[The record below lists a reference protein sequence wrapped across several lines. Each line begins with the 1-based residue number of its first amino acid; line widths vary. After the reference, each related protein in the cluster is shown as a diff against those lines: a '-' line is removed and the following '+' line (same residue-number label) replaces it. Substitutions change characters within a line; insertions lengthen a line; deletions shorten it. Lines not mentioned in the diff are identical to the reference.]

1 MTHTV
6 NCDHDNSWFHGDYFP
21 RKTRYLKDAEHL
33 SQEVTLDGKPFVAKC
48 MIFALCKNE
57 ATTIIDHPIL
67 GKVPACERC
76 KKKVE

>member
-48 MIFALCKNE
+48 KW
-57 ATTIIDHPIL
+57 
-67 GKVPACERC
+67 
-76 KKKVE
+76 